1 MGNSNHKDHFKN
13 RFSNVCVFEES
24 LDTKNSIPKVNSPN
38 SDLDFKEELKQTI
51 DLPIENE
58 IYESNEI
65 ALEDKSEQIKNFIFS
80 DEKAP
85 PTSDPHHHAFRS
97 KSYVLNQNIN
107 ISLFNA
113 PKPKVKTFNEYISP
127 FKLSNKCLGGS
138 QWKIKKPNEVI
149 LDFGKN
155 IMDNK
160 SCNDNINSEFNFY
173 DDELESNIDTD
184 RTTIDTADLKNLQN
198 CRKKMALF
206 RDSIDNKSELSLD
219 ENDKIEYI
227 FNENKEQQK
236 QNKSNKFWT
245 KYIRQQM
252 IESKISEKMRL
263 STNILKKSETLDPQK
278 IEESGL
284 FILGVLESASKEK
297 KMKKKMRY
305 TYNV

>member
-1 MGNSNHKDHFKN
+1 
-13 RFSNVCVFEES
+13 
-24 LDTKNSIPKVNSPN
+24 
-38 SDLDFKEELKQTI
+38 
-51 DLPIENE
+51 
-58 IYESNEI
+58 
-65 ALEDKSEQIKNFIFS
+65 
-80 DEKAP
+80 
-85 PTSDPHHHAFRS
+85 
-97 KSYVLNQNIN
+97 
-107 ISLFNA
+107 
-113 PKPKVKTFNEYISP
+113 
-127 FKLSNKCLGGS
+127 
-138 QWKIKKPNEVI
+138 
-149 LDFGKN
+149 
-155 IMDNK
+155 
-160 SCNDNINSEFNFY
+160 
-173 DDELESNIDTD
+173 
-184 RTTIDTADLKNLQN
+184 
-198 CRKKMALF
+198 MALF

>member
-1 MGNSNHKDHFKN
+1 M
-13 RFSNVCVFEES
+13 
-24 LDTKNSIPKVNSPN
+24 
-38 SDLDFKEELKQTI
+38 
-51 DLPIENE
+51 
-58 IYESNEI
+58 
-65 ALEDKSEQIKNFIFS
+65 
-80 DEKAP
+80 
-85 PTSDPHHHAFRS
+85 
-97 KSYVLNQNIN
+97 
-107 ISLFNA
+107 NA
-113 PKPKVKTFNEYISP
+113 PKQKLKNFNEKMTPLVLYSKTFGV
-127 FKLSNKCLGGS
+127 KLNT
-138 QWKIKKPNEVI
+138 KKPNSII
-149 LDFGKN
+149 LEFQKGLIDS
-155 IMDNK
+155 K
-160 SCNDNINSEFNFY
+160 SCNDSVYLGDDLLYDEFDSDFETERSTPDLEDIKNIQS
-173 DDELESNIDTD
+173 
-184 RTTIDTADLKNLQN
+184 
-198 CRKKMALF
+198 CRKKMAIF

>member
-80 DEKAP
+80 EGEAP
-85 PTSDPHHHAFRS
+85 PTSDLHYHAFRS

-149 LDFGKN
+149 LDFEKN
-155 IMDNK
+155 IIIFAKGCEIIKKVRYHAAFTALTREIHTVFTACGDRHLSFVNDILNK
-160 SCNDNINSEFNFY
+160 SG
-173 DDELESNIDTD
+173 
-184 RTTIDTADLKNLQN
+184 
-198 CRKKMALF
+198 AL
-206 RDSIDNKSELSLD
+206 L
-219 ENDKIEYI
+219 
-227 FNENKEQQK
+227 
-236 QNKSNKFWT
+236 
-245 KYIRQQM
+245 
-252 IESKISEKMRL
+252 
-263 STNILKKSETLDPQK
+263 
-278 IEESGL
+278 
-284 FILGVLESASKEK
+284 
-297 KMKKKMRY
+297 
-305 TYNV
+305 

>member
-1 MGNSNHKDHFKN
+1 MKK
-13 RFSNVCVFEES
+13 
-24 LDTKNSIPKVNSPN
+24 
-38 SDLDFKEELKQTI
+38 
-51 DLPIENE
+51 
-58 IYESNEI
+58 
-65 ALEDKSEQIKNFIFS
+65 QIKNFIFS
-80 DEKAP
+80 EGEAP
-85 PTSDPHHHAFRS
+85 PTSDLHYHAFRS

-138 QWKIKKPNEVI
+138 KWKIKKPNEVI
-149 LDFGKN
+149 LDFEKN

-173 DDELESNIDTD
+173 DEEIDSNLDTDRTTIDTADLTD